1 MQKFILISVI
11 VVIVIAIVLGLY
23 FILSNPMP
31 KNTLPTDNTSVG
43 NNSPSNNPMAKGL
56 KVEILQQGVG
66 EGAKAG
72 DTVTVNYVG
81 MLTNGTKFDSS
92 IDRNSPFTFPIGK
105 DRVIKGFDNG
115 VLGMKLGEKRRLTIP
130 PELGY
135 GSAKMT
141 LIPANSTLVYDI
153 EMLKIAK

>member
-23 FILSNPMP
+23 FILANPMP
-31 KNTLPTDNTSVG
+31 KNTLPTDNTTAG
-43 NNSPSNNPMAKGL
+43 NTNSGNNPMAKGL

-130 PELGY
+130 PELAY

-141 LIPANSTLVYDI
+141 LIPPNSTLVYDI